1 MIFWKGSNGKH
12 SKLSNRQISKN
23 RFKTDEFYLFRSA
36 DKRVLSAP
44 KLILFVC
51 LKGIVFVRYAEPGVK
66 AHKSALRQTEKAL
79 KGIDRVAR
87 LRAVVTGYGNFR
99 DFRIHPGY
107 IRKIAQNILDA
118 VPL

>member
-1 MIFWKGSNGKH
+1 MMCEN
-12 SKLSNRQISKN
+12 
-23 RFKTDEFYLFRSA
+23 EFYLFRSV
-36 DKRVLSAP
+36 DKLMFSAP

-87 LRAVVTGYGNFR
+87 LRAVITGYGNFR
-99 DFRIHPGY
+99 DFRIHPAY
-107 IRKIAQNILDA
+107 IGKIGLNIVDA
-118 VPL
+118 FPL